1 MKIQSTCCPRTDSD
15 ILAYGTVPLSLGYGM
30 VEPPPEA
37 APALE
42 AAPAAPPALE
52 AALEVAPAAAPAAA
66 AAPTPT
72 PTLIPTPTRTPDEAM
87 PADLARAPEPAEAP
101 MPAPSAD
108 LTPDA
113 PAPDGRGASGAPPA
127 AAEAPAPAPEAAPAS
142 APKKFFTLRAPTL
155 AEAARTKGG
164 EIKGG
169 RESESR
175 VCVLFCV
182 VSRREVSARAPS
194 TQHPPPGDRRQ
205 GIMESYAMPGIT
217 RLLDNQRR
225 ESRGNNGKN
234 HADLPPPGR
243 NHRNHE
249 GESGA

>member
-1 MKIQSTCCPRTDSD
+1 
-15 ILAYGTVPLSLGYGM
+15 M

-42 AAPAAPPALE
+42 AAPAVPPALE

-87 PADLARAPEPAEAP
+87 PADLARAPEPSEAP
-101 MPAPSAD
+101 MPAPFAD

-113 PAPDGRGASGAPPA
+113 PAPDGRGASGASPA
-127 AAEAPAPAPEAAPAS
+127 AAAAPTPAPEAASAS

-155 AEAARTKGG
+155 AEAARTK
-164 EIKGG
+164 
-169 RESESR
+169 ESESR

-182 VSRREVSARAPS
+182 VSRREVSARAPA
-194 TQHPPPGDRRQ
+194 Q
-205 GIMESYAMPGIT
+205 
-217 RLLDNQRR
+217 QR
-225 ESRGNNGKN
+225 
-234 HADLPPPGR
+234 PPGR
-243 NHRNHE
+243 LPPSAL
-249 GESGA
+249 ESASGSGSIVPYRTCIPHAPAAGAGRPAQHSRTDCLRTPQDRAAATATREPPATP